1 VADNNENK
9 ELQEEEATTENATDE
24 AVSTDDN
31 VEASDNAE
39 NTEAPASEE
48 EANDTQAE
56 AAETD
61 EQPEKEIKKNK
72 KFKKKDK
79 RDEEIAELKDRVT
92 RNLAEFD
99 NFRKRTEKE
108 KSQMFDLGAKSMIE
122 KILPVIDNFERGL
135 ATLDEKGLE
144 EPFAAGIE
152 KTYKQLVKTLEDAG
166 VTPIEAVGN
175 EFNPELHNAV
185 MHVDDEGF
193 GENTVCEEFQKGYM
207 YKDAVVRHSMV
218 KVAN

>member
-1 VADNNENK
+1 VSDNNENK
-9 ELQEEEATTENATDE
+9 ELQEEEATIDNATDE

-39 NTEAPASEE
+39 NTESPASEE

-61 EQPEKEIKKNK
+61 EQTEKESKKNK

-185 MHVDDEGF
+185 MHVDDENF

>member
-1 VADNNENK
+1 
-9 ELQEEEATTENATDE
+9 
-24 AVSTDDN
+24 
-31 VEASDNAE
+31 
-39 NTEAPASEE
+39 
-48 EANDTQAE
+48 
-56 AAETD
+56 
-61 EQPEKEIKKNK
+61 
-72 KFKKKDK
+72 
-79 RDEEIAELKDRVT
+79 
-92 RNLAEFD
+92 
-99 NFRKRTEKE
+99 
-108 KSQMFDLGAKSMIE
+108 MFDLGAKSMIE

>member
-1 VADNNENK
+1 VSDNNENK
-9 ELQEEEATTENATDE
+9 ELQEEEATIDNATDE

-39 NTEAPASEE
+39 NTESPASEE

-61 EQPEKEIKKNK
+61 EQPEKESKKNK

-185 MHVDDEGF
+185 MHVDDENF

>member
-1 VADNNENK
+1 VSDNNENK
-9 ELQEEEATTENATDE
+9 ELQEEEATIDNATDE

-39 NTEAPASEE
+39 NTESPASEE

-61 EQPEKEIKKNK
+61 EQPEKESKKNK

>member
-9 ELQEEEATTENATDE
+9 ELQEEEATIDNATDD

-39 NTEAPASEE
+39 NTESPASEE

-61 EQPEKEIKKNK
+61 EQTEKESKKNK